1 MNPYCIVDTNRIK
14 QSYSLWQEYLPEV
27 KVFYAVKCN
36 PTLKIIEYISS
47 LGISFDCASQKEI
60 EDVLLFTKSSN
71 ILFANPCK
79 IANHIEYARN
89 HHIPTLV
96 VDCECELLK
105 IKQYYP
111 TCEIFIRLAVKN
123 TNSKCE
129 LSEKFGASLQEIPR
143 LLELAQELELTISG
157 FSFHVGSGCTVPS
170 LYYDALVMCKQA
182 TDIATSYGIS
192 VKTIDV
198 GGGFQ
203 ESNFKKCAM
212 EVKKGMQLFKTQQFI
227 SEVVRMLV
235 ESCLTLYMHVV
246 CKKIKN
252 HNRIYYINDGLYG
265 TFSCKL
271 FDHATPILK
280 TYNSGPL
287 YPSIVYGPTCDSLDK
302 LEEYIELP
310 ELNVGD
316 VIYVENYGAY
326 TTASA
331 SSFNGFSVSLFGY
344 V

>member
-1 MNPYCIVDTNRIK
+1 MNPYCIVDTNRI
-14 QSYSLWQEYLPEV
+14 QEAYSLWQEYLPEV

-36 PTLKIIEYISS
+36 PNPKIIEYMSS

-60 EDVLLFTKSSN
+60 EIVLPFSSN

-79 IANHIEYARN
+79 LTNHIEYARK
-89 HHIPTLV
+89 HKIQTLV

-111 TCEIFIRLAVKN
+111 TCELFIRLAVNN

-129 LSEKFGASLQEIPR
+129 LSDKFGASLQEIPR
-143 LLELAQELELTISG
+143 LIELAQELDLTITG

-182 TDIATSYGIS
+182 TDIATSYTITIQ
-192 VKTIDV
+192 TIDI

-203 ESNFKKCAM
+203 ESNFKECAM
-212 EVKKGMQLFKTQQFI
+212 EVRKGMQLFKTQHFI
-227 SEVVRMLV
+227 SEVGRMLV
-235 ESCLTLYMHVV
+235 ESSHTLYMHVV
-246 CKKIKN
+246 CKKKKN
-252 HNRIYYINDGLYG
+252 DKYIYYVNDGLYG

-271 FDHATPILK
+271 FDHATPLLK
-280 TYNSGPL
+280 TYNTGPT
-287 YPSIVYGPTCDSLDK
+287 YPSMIYGPTCDSLDK
-302 LEEYIELP
+302 LEESIELP